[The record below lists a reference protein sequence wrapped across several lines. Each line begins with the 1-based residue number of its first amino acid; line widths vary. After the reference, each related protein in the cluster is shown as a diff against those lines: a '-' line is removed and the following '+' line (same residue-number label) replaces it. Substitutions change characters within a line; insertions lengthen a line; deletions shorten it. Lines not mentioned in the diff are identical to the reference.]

1 MFDLRQ
7 LASHLYPMGYLTSA
21 SLGFVFGTTITAI
34 TMPMLFWLPIIF
46 MSTVFEIVASP
57 SIPAQSEDNGS
68 RNLHDSSAKVLDG
81 TEENRPEDA
90 ANLTAQVADLK
101 QVIISLRAQL
111 ADMNGQLDRWQSRT
125 DRISLT
131 ASY

>member
-1 MFDLRQ
+1 
-7 LASHLYPMGYLTSA
+7 MGYLTSA

-46 MSTVFEIVASP
+46 MSTVLEIVASP
-57 SIPAQSEDNGS
+57 SIPARSEDNGS
-68 RNLHDSSAKVLDG
+68 RNLHHLCHDGSAKVLDG